1 MKQAI
6 IILLKKNPVIEL
18 IRKKYVPGYD
28 KYEPHISLVY
38 SFDVSNQ
45 DMLIKHI
52 KSSVSDFS
60 PFRLVMKGFEKSK
73 KEYYLYLS
81 VADGLSEILSLYGKL
96 NSGILSGFENKDMP
110 KYIPHMTLGIF
121 DSEKEINSA
130 IEEITSM
137 NISFETIIESVQLIT
152 LGENN
157 ALMDVNDFLLGK
169 LE

>member
-60 PFRLVMKGFEKSK
+60 PFRLVMKGFEKAQVLTRQIFTWVK
-73 KEYYLYLS
+73 GEYF
-81 VADGLSEILSLYGKL
+81 GQ
-96 NSGILSGFENKDMP
+96 
-110 KYIPHMTLGIF
+110 
-121 DSEKEINSA
+121 EK
-130 IEEITSM
+130 
-137 NISFETIIESVQLIT
+137 
-152 LGENN
+152 
-157 ALMDVNDFLLGK
+157 
-169 LE
+169 